1 MITLFIV
8 FINLLYWMITGKFK
22 FQHIAD
28 NPDVALGAM
37 LAESALEFVLLMIL
51 K

>member
-8 FINLLYWMITGKFK
+8 FINLLYWMLTGRFKFK
-22 FQHIAD
+22 HIAD

-37 LAESALEFVLLMIL
+37 LAESALEFILLVLL